1 MIYSSVSISDFF
13 KKKFKGFTFETYFCL
28 HGLAQW
34 LTSDNLLRYLPFKD
48 PLLDTVDSWLTV
60 SIIEGLIV
68 GILLR

>member
-48 PLLDTVDSWLTV
+48 PLLDTVDS
-60 SIIEGLIV
+60 
-68 GILLR
+68 